1 MSHGPDFVRPEQH
14 EFTPDLFPSQGPG
27 VLSGEQDV
35 SPESGSGSGPNS
47 VSDSEPGSAQTHQRV
62 HHPPHTA
69 VSGKLNK
76 INVTPHTLTV
86 IYLYTYICKWTAVL

>member
-1 MSHGPDFVRPEQH
+1 MCSCKHFARTLTSYHSCPLRILTVSHGPDFVRPEQH

-35 SPESGSGSGPNS
+35 SPESGSGSGPKS

-69 VSGKLNK
+69 VSGK
-76 INVTPHTLTV
+76 
-86 IYLYTYICKWTAVL
+86 